1 MILYALFCVRAT
13 MAKALNTH
21 FCGNRPYIS
30 VLIFIGK
37 GRTVLVLPYF
47 LFRKDRKKGKVMTT
61 KNEAEKEIAKAL
73 DFINIKWSREDLESV
88 LEDAGI
94 PVTDENLSNLCKQIG
109 EGFREMLITDVF
121 QRLSCLV

>member
-1 MILYALFCVRAT
+1 
-13 MAKALNTH
+13 
-21 FCGNRPYIS
+21 
-30 VLIFIGK
+30 
-37 GRTVLVLPYF
+37 
-47 LFRKDRKKGKVMTT
+47 MTT
-61 KNEAEKEIAKAL
+61 KNEVEKEIAKAL
-73 DFINIKWSREDLESV
+73 DFINIKWSKEDLETV